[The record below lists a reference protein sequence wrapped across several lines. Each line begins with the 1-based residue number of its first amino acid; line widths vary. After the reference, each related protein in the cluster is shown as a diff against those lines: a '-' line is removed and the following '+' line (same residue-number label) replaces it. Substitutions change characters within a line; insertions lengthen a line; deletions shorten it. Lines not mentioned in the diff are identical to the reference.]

1 MIKGSIDNE
10 EISVLNMYAPNGIA
24 SKFLKE
30 KLAELEEEINSNT
43 ILVGD
48 SVKGGGRGARG
59 ERRNMNNV
67 TTGVGAF

>member
-1 MIKGSIDNE
+1 MIKSSIDTE

-30 KLAELEEEINSNT
+30 KLAELEEEIDSIT

-48 SVKGGGRGARG
+48 LNLPLSGLDKSTQKINKKEVRKV
-59 ERRNMNNV
+59 N
-67 TTGVGAF
+67 